1 MTTYTAD
8 DFKHAHF
15 AMHSVTGSVASK
27 GRMDWKWVLPGWYD
41 TGDVSRLSDQQ
52 MADAGWAPVRVPA
65 GSYTRTDEEDWQARA
80 VKAEQAL
87 VEMTAHR
94 DQCRGTAIK
103 WQMEANRAEA
113 QAAIRGRAVQIYQ
126 QRARTAEAERDQERK
141 WRLELDAAHD
151 EEIENAEKAE
161 ARIKAVETMR
171 DTLHL
176 NYTTMSGPAVA
187 AALTRA
193 LTA

>member
-1 MTTYTAD
+1 MQRED
-8 DFKHAHF
+8 IQK
-15 AMHSVTGSVASK
+15 SVA
-27 GRMDWKWVLPGWYD
+27 DLI
-41 TGDVSRLSDQQ
+41 DQL
-52 MADAGWAPVRVPA
+52 
-65 GSYTRTDEEDWQARA
+65 ARA
-80 VKAEQAL
+80 EQERDELWPFRKRAETIEQSLDAALAEAAMCQTSLNGQIRRAEQAEDAL